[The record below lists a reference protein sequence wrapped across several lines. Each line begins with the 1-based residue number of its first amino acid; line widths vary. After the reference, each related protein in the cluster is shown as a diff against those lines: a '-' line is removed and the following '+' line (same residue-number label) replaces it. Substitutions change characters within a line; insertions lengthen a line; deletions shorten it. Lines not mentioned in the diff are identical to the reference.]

1 MKSLEKSN
9 IQLQNQI
16 TQQIDIKAIT
26 DYSKKSSP
34 NHKQTT
40 ESQTKVSGINS
51 VQISSK
57 GFENKKANYVSNLMA
72 VNQQYK
78 KSKSPRIEEKI
89 DFFKRKVDDVKKS
102 SDVSN
107 VNISTSKTPNII
119 KKTSTSNTNL
129 INPYKKHS
137 TSTNSPKNMLLNFK
151 KEVVIH
157 NNNIKENLQYDK
169 TPGKKN
175 NSISSS
181 QRIKDEPNSAGK
193 NMPSLKININNIK
206 QKKNEYKKKD
216 IELSKS
222 LDNILETS
230 NCSIKSTLRESNYY
244 RKEAEKLTN
253 YIKRCKKIL
262 ILDYKKNSEYPVSN
276 MKFYKYGR
284 VSVFLNK
291 VNWKRSVWKS

>member
-1 MKSLEKSN
+1 MKSLEKNN

-16 TQQIDIKAIT
+16 TQHIDIKAIT
-26 DYSKKSSP
+26 EYSKKSSP
-34 NHKQTT
+34 SHKQSS
-40 ESQTKVSGINS
+40 ELHTKISGVNT
-51 VQISSK
+51 VLISNK
-57 GFENKKANYVSNLMA
+57 PTDNKKTNYVPNLMA

-78 KSKSPRIEEKI
+78 KSKSPNI
-89 DFFKRKVDDVKKS
+89 DDKVEFFKRKVEDVRKT

-119 KKTSTSNTNL
+119 KSTSNSNTNL

-157 NNNIKENLQYDK
+157 NNNLKENLQYDK

-175 NSISSS
+175 TSISSS

-193 NMPSLKININNIK
+193 NMPSLKINMNNIK
-206 QKKNEYKKKD
+206 QKKNELKKKEVD
-216 IELSKS
+216 VSKS
-222 LDNILETS
+222 LDNILDTS

-253 YIKRCKKIL
+253 YIRTCKKH
-262 ILDYKKNSEYPVSN
+262 
-276 MKFYKYGR
+276 FY
-284 VSVFLNK
+284 
-291 VNWKRSVWKS
+291 

>member
-1 MKSLEKSN
+1 MKSIEKGN
-9 IQLQNQI
+9 IQFQNQFAH
-16 TQQIDIKAIT
+16 QIDIKAVT

-34 NHKQTT
+34 NHKQTS
-40 ESQTKVSGINS
+40 ESQSKVSGINS

-57 GFENKKANYVSNLMA
+57 GFENKKINNVSNILS
-72 VNQQYK
+72 VNQQHK
-78 KSKSPRIEEKI
+78 KSKSPRIEDKVE
-89 DFFKRKVDDVKKS
+89 FFKRKVEDVKKN
-102 SDVSN
+102 SDISN
-107 VNISTSKTPNII
+107 INISTSKTPNIM
-119 KKTSTSNTNL
+119 KNPNGHNNSV
-129 INPYKKHS
+129 NPYKKHS

-157 NNNIKENLQYDK
+157 NNNIKENVNYDK

-206 QKKNEYKKKD
+206 QKNNESKKKD
-216 IELSKS
+216 LELSKS

-244 RKEAEKLTN
+244 RKEAEKLSN
-253 YIKRCKKIL
+253 YIKSCKI
-262 ILDYKKNSEYPVSN
+262 
-276 MKFYKYGR
+276 
-284 VSVFLNK
+284 FLK
-291 VNWKRSVWKS
+291 